1 MKANT
6 CNKRDIDFMWF
17 INNYDRI
24 FKEYGHKLIVVKNES
39 IIGVFNNPKEALN
52 ALSTQYEPG
61 SYILQECDGTETA
74 YTATIRGM
82 MIYENI

>member
-1 MKANT
+1 M
-6 CNKRDIDFMWF
+6 
-17 INNYDRI
+17 
-24 FKEYGHKLIVVKNES
+24 
-39 IIGVFNNPKEALN
+39 FNNPKEALN

-74 YTATIRGM
+74 YTATIMGM